1 MWWTF
6 VFHIHKR
13 KSSVEK
19 LIIHLEGEHNITVK
33 KTDNLGRVICKPDIK
48 KTMFTEWMVLCRR
61 SEFAR
66 TLTYVQIPEY
76 FVWNNNA
83 KVWTERKKGK
93 TIGRIVAVHP
103 SAGDR
108 YYLRI
113 LINKIKGPRSY
124 DELKTYNSVKYH
136 DFKSVCY
143 ARGYLDNDVEWHESM
158 SEGARWATP
167 YQLCDMFVTF
177 QNNCFVT
184 SPKNLRENS
193 WRSMSED
200 ILHKRQRILG
210 NTNLE
215 LDDDT
220 LEQYTLIEVEKL
232 MRMHDRSLGDIK
244 EMPKMKHVLL
254 NELGNNFWNQELD
267 YDIAEETLRHG
278 MQFNKLNADQRAIY
292 ESVLDSVD
300 KMDGK
305 LFFVYGAS
313 GTRKTFLYQTI
324 ISRIRSRKQIVLL
337 VAYSGIAALLLP
349 NGRTAHSR
357 FNIPLKLTEDKLCNI
372 KLRTMLAELIEKTDL
387 IIWGEAPMTHKHAF
401 EALDKTLRDI
411 ISRKNPSAK
420 DKTFD
425 GKTVLLGGDCRQI
438 LPVIP
443 QGNRADTVLA
453 SISHSYLWDSCH
465 KFSLKTNMRV
475 NQEEKEFSDW
485 LLLVGEGHPQLESR
499 YECEDYHKQMITVDK
514 SLIRQSYVD
523 PLKEVVDA
531 AYGEVNK
538 HTNSQTSYTD
548 KAILTPCNETVE
560 EINAYTISQT
570 DGVSRDYFSSNSFE
584 ISDTKSDQNDTLYA
598 VEYLNSLEFSGLPSH
613 KLTLKVGAPVF
624 LLRNINKKK
633 GLCNGTRMIL
643 THIGVRV
650 LKAEIITGS
659 HIGEEVLIPRIVL
672 LYDET
677 KLSFTLR
684 RRQFPIRL
692 CYAMTINKSQ
702 AKV

>member
-1 MWWTF
+1 M
-6 VFHIHKR
+6 
-13 KSSVEK
+13 
-19 LIIHLEGEHNITVK
+19 
-33 KTDNLGRVICKPDIK
+33 
-48 KTMFTEWMVLCRR
+48 
-61 SEFAR
+61 
-66 TLTYVQIPEY
+66 
-76 FVWNNNA
+76 
-83 KVWTERKKGK
+83 
-93 TIGRIVAVHP
+93 
-103 SAGDR
+103 
-108 YYLRI
+108 
-113 LINKIKGPRSY
+113 
-124 DELKTYNSVKYH
+124 
-136 DFKSVCY
+136 
-143 ARGYLDNDVEWHESM
+143 
-158 SEGARWATP
+158 
-167 YQLCDMFVTF
+167 
-177 QNNCFVT
+177 
-184 SPKNLRENS
+184 
-193 WRSMSED
+193 
-200 ILHKRQRILG
+200 
-210 NTNLE
+210 
-215 LDDDT
+215 
-220 LEQYTLIEVEKL
+220 
-232 MRMHDRSLGDIK
+232 
-244 EMPKMKHVLL
+244 
-254 NELGNNFWNQELD
+254 
-267 YDIAEETLRHG
+267 
-278 MQFNKLNADQRAIY
+278 
-292 ESVLDSVD
+292 
-300 KMDGK
+300 
-305 LFFVYGAS
+305 
-313 GTRKTFLYQTI
+313 
-324 ISRIRSRKQIVLL
+324 
-337 VAYSGIAALLLP
+337 
-349 NGRTAHSR
+349 
-357 FNIPLKLTEDKLCNI
+357 
-372 KLRTMLAELIEKTDL
+372 
-387 IIWGEAPMTHKHAF
+387 
-401 EALDKTLRDI
+401 
-411 ISRKNPSAK
+411 SRKNPSAK
-420 DKTFD
+420 EQTFG
-425 GKTVLLGGDCRQI
+425 GKTVLLGGDCRKI
-438 LPVIP
+438 LHVIP

-485 LLLVGEGHPQLESR
+485 LLQVGEGHPQLESR